1 MLDDDIEAV
10 KHLRM
15 NPTQLHKT
23 RDEYKWFK
31 LTNFQCHI
39 EQSIRTSKYKQ
50 TLKLKVDDK
59 LKKIMVKYDLGNV
72 DVEEL

>member
-10 KHLRM
+10 NHLM
-15 NPTQLHKT
+15 TNTKQLHKT

-31 LTNFQCHI
+31 LNNFQCHI
-39 EQSIRTSKYKQ
+39 EKSIRTSKYKQ

-59 LKKIMVKYDLGNV
+59 LKKIMVKYDLVNV
-72 DVEEL
+72 DVDEL

>member
-1 MLDDDIEAV
+1 MLDDDIEAGN
-10 KHLRM
+10 HLSM
-15 NPTQLHKT
+15 NTKQLHQT
-23 RDEYKWFK
+23 RDEYKWLN

-39 EQSIRTSKYKQ
+39 EQSIRTAKYKK